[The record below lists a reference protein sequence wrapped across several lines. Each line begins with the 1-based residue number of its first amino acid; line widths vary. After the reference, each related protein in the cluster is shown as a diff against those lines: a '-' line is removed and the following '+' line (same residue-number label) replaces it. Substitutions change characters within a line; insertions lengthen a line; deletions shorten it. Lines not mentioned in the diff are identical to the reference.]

1 MNKIIPNAELY
12 EGLVRFAGGRIAD
25 ADHFVLPNNIRILR
39 APLSEEDQQKSMKQL
54 QTALTERGLSLK
66 LEKQPTPEANH
77 ASGMHAASKMAR
89 KIKQLE
95 TDAAAMLGEASEL
108 RAKLKSE
115 YGKFMEV
122 AEVLNMPQIGA
133 RSAAITVSAPVRPTV
148 TKASEHPR
156 ARQGSVRDAVLS
168 ALASCPTPMLAREIA
183 VAAGLRIEQVSSVL
197 NARPYKNVLWKH
209 ADEQRANKNCR
220 WALIEQ
226 RERR

>member
-1 MNKIIPNAELY
+1 MNKIISNVEFY
-12 EGLVRFAGGRIAD
+12 ESLVRLAGGKIAD

-54 QTALTERGLSLK
+54 QTAMTERGLSLT
-66 LEKQPTPEANH
+66 LEKQPTPEVNH
-77 ASGMHAASKMAR
+77 ASNMHAASKMAR

-108 RAKLKSE
+108 RAKLKGE

-122 AEVLNMPQIGA
+122 AEVLNAPQIGV

-156 ARQGSVRDAVLS
+156 ARLGNVRDAVLS
-168 ALASCPTPMLAREIA
+168 ALANHSTSMLAREIA
-183 VAAGLRIEQVSSVL
+183 VAAGLRIEQVSSIL

-209 ADEQRANKNCR
+209 AGESRVSRNCR

-226 RERR
+226 HERR